1 MLAILRAAPS
11 AQPSYRKISALVD
24 GGHGGHGGVTREPLE
39 ANMRGIAAPDGSATG
54 ALEAHQGDVLPE
66 TNTQ

>member
-1 MLAILRAAPS
+1 MLAILRAASP

-24 GGHGGHGGVTREPLE
+24 GGHGGVTREPLE